1 MCFPSCLHFGFRI
14 KSAGYGIMFHFQ
26 PKSEMDGMV
35 GVGFVGINKRTCCRL
50 LVQSRIKTWFIST
63 KIEGFG
69 S

>member
-1 MCFPSCLHFGFRI
+1 
-14 KSAGYGIMFHFQ
+14 MFHFQ

-63 KIEGFG
+63 KIEGSG